1 MMYTPYGQNTQGTTC
16 YICTDIA
23 QPPFNNHSEAH
34 CLYFS
39 FRFWLQMCQ
48 VSSLNV
54 HYLTLIQAVQ
64 SVSIW
69 QLTYLRQLKQN
80 NGYKITLDILF
91 QGFIAVVLIT
101 LM

>member
-16 YICTDIA
+16 YICTDIE

-34 CLYFS
+34 SLYFS
-39 FRFWLQMCQ
+39 CRLLAAN

>member
-1 MMYTPYGQNTQGTTC
+1 
-16 YICTDIA
+16 
-23 QPPFNNHSEAH
+23 
-34 CLYFS
+34 
-39 FRFWLQMCQ
+39 MCQ